1 MKKVKLLCLG
11 VVIALTVATT
21 SSYTV
26 AKATETTNINM
37 ITTSKAATKAAGKII
52 NVSNRGLSLS
62 SAIAQAKSGDTIV
75 IDGTVTSG
83 TVAVSKSGITI
94 KGINKAK
101 IDFKQTAVGQKGLD
115 FKGNNNTIQDIEVC
129 NAGDNGIYVTG
140 TGNKFYRLAVHDNKD
155 AGVQIS
161 NGGDNTYLYRVHS
174 YLNADAPKGE
184 NADGFAVKLHSGK
197 GIVLEECV
205 SENNSDDGYDLYA
218 AHGAVKFI
226 KCQANYNG
234 NAKGYSGDGNGFKL
248 GGVDNKTPG
257 QPNHIDALNHYL
269 VGCTAKG
276 NKKNGFDR
284 NNQTGNV
291 TMESCT
297 ADSNKGLNY
306 NWPAKGTPSAIGH
319 EVKFGTAY
327 ITKGSVSIN
336 GKNNLTGASVTG
348 STTVK

>member
-11 VVIALTVATT
+11 VVLSFTAVTASMGVTA
-21 SSYTV
+21 
-26 AKATETTNINM
+26 
-37 ITTSKAATKAAGKII
+37 KAATTYTVKATGGMTLAAAVNKA
-52 NVSNRGLSLS
+52 
-62 SAIAQAKSGDTIV
+62 SAGDTIV
-75 IDGTVTSG
+75 IDGAVTSG
-83 TVAVSKSGITI
+83 TVKVTKSGITI

-101 IDFKQTAVGQKGLD
+101 VDFKQTAVGQKGLD
-115 FKGNNNTIQDIEVC
+115 FSGSKNIVQDFEVC

-140 TGNKFYRLAVHDNKD
+140 TENKFYNLEVHDNKD

-174 YLNADAPKGE
+174 YLNADAPNGE

-226 KCQANYNG
+226 KCQANNNG

-257 QPNHIDALNHYL
+257 VAAHIDNLDHYL

-284 NNQTGNV
+284 NNQGGHV
-291 TMESCT
+291 TMEGCT

-319 EVKFGTAY
+319 EVTFGTAY

-336 GKNNLTGASVTG
+336 GKSNLTGAVVT
-348 STTVK
+348 SSPTVK